1 MAENKLNLSQRLLA
15 ITSEIGK
22 IEKTGRNSQQGYA
35 FIEQAKI
42 VAELRPQ
49 LAKHGVMIM
58 PSVRDRFIDNVTN
71 SKGTSFTRVR
81 LAMEFQV
88 INADDPTDCIVI
100 NWDAGEALDTS
111 DKATNKAI
119 TAAQKTFLM
128 KLFNIS
134 DQDDPDQH
142 TIEATLQTVP
152 PVTRPVAVSANS
164 ASPDKVQH
172 ARDLMSKLGKT
183 GKNGLEFSE
192 MTIGKKVPTTD
203 EDFDKLIDGLEAL
216 DALVGG
222 SDE

>member
-1 MAENKLNLSQRLLA
+1 MAENKSPNLYQRLLA

-49 LAKHGVMIM
+49 LVKNGV
-58 PSVRDRFIDNVTN
+58 FIIPEVMERQLNSVTN
-71 SKGTSFTRVR
+71 SKGTTFTQAIVSMR
-81 LAMEFQV
+81 FKV
-88 INADDPTDCIVI
+88 INAEDPTDSITVE
-100 NWDAGEALDTS
+100 WVAGEALDTS

-142 TIEATLQTVP
+142 SPEAPTA
-152 PVTRPVAVSANS
+152 PVVRPAAVSANS
-164 ASPDKVQH
+164 VPNEKVAH
-172 ARDLMSKLGKT
+172 ARELMTKLGKT
-183 GKNGLEFSE
+183 GKEGLEFTE
-192 MTIGKKVPTTD
+192 MAIGKKIPVT
-203 EDFDKLIDGLEAL
+203 EKDFDGLIESLEAF
-216 DALVGG
+216 DTMVGG
-222 SDE
+222 E